1 MKNKEFILPLCT
13 SSPTLSPSSLC
24 HSFFFSALSLSESPT
39 AYMLHLLTVSQL
51 LDLPF
56 RLFISLFFFCLS
68 VWKVSIDLSSGLW
81 ILFWFV
87 WNLLAIPWKAF
98 FISVTLLS
106 MSSVSFHCSLECVP
120 LLILPIFDAYYLL
133 ATFVSESHSGDS
145 LVSSE
150 YLCVSM
156 HVCCVMCVCLTFG
169 LPCNFLLEARH
180 VASGKTKWG
189 K

>member
-1 MKNKEFILPLCT
+1 MYFFSDTLPFFSVSFLLFLC
-13 SSPTLSPSSLC
+13 
-24 HSFFFSALSLSESPT
+24 SFFIWKPNCIYVTSFDSLTALG
-39 AYMLHLLTVSQL
+39 LTVPL
-51 LDLPF
+51 IYF
-56 RLFISLFFFCLS
+56 FIFFCLS